1 MQTGHS
7 AITSENALDRRYVD
21 MNKKLKTDTVD
32 RLISFSLQLLSTL

>member
-21 MNKKLKTDTVD
+21 MDKQLKEK
-32 RLISFSLQLLSTL
+32 